1 MNIVRN
7 SIQTP
12 DGTILLSRYRHD
24 FALHDDQNG
33 ETYMIDGGLDYL
45 RRSVNHEKAT
55 DLSIFLEDGHECVRS
70 ALEWGT
76 FAMSA
81 DQTLSWIRLKNMATP
96 HIEAC
101 LLSNKRLHPSYK
113 ISFELELEYRALTY

>member
-1 MNIVRN
+1 
-7 SIQTP
+7 
-12 DGTILLSRYRHD
+12 
-24 FALHDDQNG
+24 
-33 ETYMIDGGLDYL
+33 MIDGGLDYL

-55 DLSIFLEDGHECVRS
+55 DLSVFLEDGHECVRN

-81 DQTLSWIRLKNMATP
+81 DQTLSWIKLKNMAAP

-101 LLSNKRLHPSYK
+101 LLSNKRLHPTYR